1 MGGSLSIRRRR
12 RKRNGYLEQYPP
24 PPPLLHSYNT
34 PKPHPSTSN
43 NVPPS
48 SPPPPLPHNSM
59 LSHVHNH
66 DLNGHHPSYSSKSS
80 QRHDIN
86 VNVGQ
91 PPARKDALM
100 NDVGLHKHSIQLNLD
115 PNNPN
120 HHLISFMFDAS
131 YDGRIRIIYL
141 AKEEQDCRF
150 TSIFPQA
157 SEPIAFPFQR
167 GLGQK
172 FCQPS
177 GTGIDLGL
185 FELDNLSNPSPGG
198 EVFPLVLCAE
208 TDPLVEDASPNMQI
222 TQAVLDKSIDA
233 TSTFKVKVV
242 RQIVWIDQ
250 LRYEL
255 SEVYGSGNS
264 VPTDFDCN
272 DPGKDCVICL
282 IEPRETVV
290 LPCLHLSMCSECAK
304 ASWFRSNK
312 CPICHQPIKRLME
325 ITR

>member
-1 MGGSLSIRRRR
+1 MGGSLSNRRRI
-12 RKRNGYLEQYPP
+12 KGNGYLEQYPP
-24 PPPLLHSYNT
+24 PPP
-34 PKPHPSTSN
+34 P
-43 NVPPS
+43 PPS
-48 SPPPPLPHNSM
+48 LPHNSM
-59 LSHVHNH
+59 LS
-66 DLNGHHPSYSSKSS
+66 HPSYSSKSS

-91 PPARKDALM
+91 PPARKAALIM
-100 NDVGLHKHSIQLNLD
+100 TDVGLHKHSIQLNLD

-150 TSIFPQA
+150 TSIFPQV
-157 SEPIAFPFQR
+157 SEPIAFPLQR

-255 SEVYGSGNS
+255 SDMYGFGNS
-264 VPTDFDCN
+264 VPTDFDRN

-290 LPCLHLSMCSECAK
+290 LPCLHLSMCNECAK